1 MRETV
6 GGVLFEDGKILLGL
20 RSADRDYYPN
30 TWDTFGGHLEEGET
44 LEQTLVRELEEELGV
59 VPTRFEL
66 LGTFGEPD
74 AEKYG
79 DGIHHL
85 FVIYDWAGEPEN
97 LGDEHEKIEWFEV
110 GEIGEIKNLAAV
122 EYVEIFAGLGT

>member
-20 RSADRDYYPN
+20 RSVDRDYYPN
-30 TWDTFGGHLEEGET
+30 TWDVFGGHVEEGET
-44 LEQTLVRELEEELGV
+44 LEETLVRELEEELGV
-59 VPTRFEL
+59 VPTRYET
-66 LGTFGEPD
+66 LGKFGEPD

-79 DGIHHL
+79 DGLHHL
-85 FVIYDWAGEPEN
+85 FVIYDLDGEPEN
-97 LGDEHEKIEWFEV
+97 LGGEHETIEWFEV
-110 GEIGEIKNLAAV
+110 DEIGEIKNLAAL